1 MTSYAKTV
9 PGTPLKVVWKHEL
22 SSGKKFS
29 IANVFLLLFKI
40 LYKRVLN
47 FLSLQK
53 LIMFYAF
60 MNVDIFAGKK
70 PLQLRWILIFSYIWQ
85 VTTILFVKSGLNLQ
99 QFIFITQKW
108 LKIPDTIHLDFAL
121 ADNLT
126 CTQLASANKQYFIT
140 TNFIVDVATSFK

>member
-1 MTSYAKTV
+1 
-9 PGTPLKVVWKHEL
+9 
-22 SSGKKFS
+22 
-29 IANVFLLLFKI
+29 
-40 LYKRVLN
+40 
-47 FLSLQK
+47 
-53 LIMFYAF
+53 